1 MNRIDKKFKDLG
13 KANKKAFIAYV
24 VSGYPDIGIT
34 EKLVPE
40 IEKAGVDIVELG
52 VPFSD
57 PLADGAVIQAASQ
70 KALLRGIT
78 LTKILTT
85 VKKIRKVSD
94 IALVLMSYY
103 NPIAAYGMNKF
114 ITDAIKAGVDG
125 VIIPDLPADEA
136 GLFNKE
142 ARKKD
147 LCHILLVT
155 PTTSQ
160 TRIKKITGMSTG
172 FIYYVSLTGVTGA
185 RKNLAQDIEKQV
197 DKIKSMTKKP
207 VCVGFGV
214 SNPEQVRL
222 ISNFADG
229 VIVGSALVNMMGGG
243 NRKDLIKKTIGFIK
257 RLKGR

>member
-1 MNRIDKKFKDLG
+1 MNRIDKKFEDLRKTG
-13 KANKKAFIAYV
+13 KKAFIAYI

-40 IEKAGVDIVELG
+40 MEKAGVDIVELG

-70 KALLRGIT
+70 KALMKGIT
-78 LTKILTT
+78 LVKILAM
-85 VKKIRKVSD
+85 VKRIRRVSE
-94 IALVLMSYY
+94 IPLALMSYY
-103 NPIAAYGMNKF
+103 NPIASYGVGKF
-114 ITDAIKAGVDG
+114 ITDAGKAGVDG

-136 GLFNKE
+136 GIFNKE

-160 TRIKKITGMSTG
+160 QRIKKIVGMSTG

-185 RKNLAQDIEKQV
+185 RKKLAEDIEKQV
-197 DKIKSMTKKP
+197 DNIKNMTRKP

-214 SNPEQVRL
+214 SSSAQVRL

-229 VIVGSALVNMMGGG
+229 IIVGSALVNTMDNS
-243 NRKDLIKKTIGFIK
+243 NRGILIKKAVDFVK
-257 RLKGR
+257 KLKA